1 MACQAFPLILSRNA
15 RHWFRRLPPNSVD
28 KFKELSKKF
37 LTEFLAFWTQKKLSG
52 YLLRLH
58 QRNNETLKEFMAQFN
73 REKMTAEDPTEDK
86 VFATLY

>member
-1 MACQAFPLILSRNA
+1 
-15 RHWFRRLPPNSVD
+15 
-28 KFKELSKKF
+28 
-37 LTEFLAFWTQKKLSG
+37 
-52 YLLRLH
+52 LLRLH